1 MFNAR
6 PEDRYK
12 MLTMLSIIILWFVPI
27 SMFATPIVDFVIVKQ
42 REINWTMTMT
52 MGSFLFTTIPLMAIV
67 KTQLFSR
74 VEKRVFWGI
83 AGFFSY
89 ALILSL
95 IMSTD
100 WFLPVYL
107 LASSL
112 GAALAGTVIYVMV
125 RDGVLTPE
133 KTFRILSYGMI
144 FTALPMVLVL
154 IDTERFTEIVGWRGA
169 ANMLYGYENP
179 RALGWISS
187 IALSLLVIRI
197 ATSKQDD
204 RFHPVLFLL
213 IVIAATTLFWSGS
226 RGGVIALAVSF
237 ATVLAL
243 SKTRNP
249 KRLAVALACVALGAL
264 ISVFLYLPSTSY
276 GIFPRFDAKMSGGSV
291 DAMSSGRLTLWKLT
305 MSFVFERPLLGYGA
319 LPHKEL
325 PGFTHGSAHNIVLD
339 AWLWFGIPL
348 GTFALGCGAY
358 LWFRVC
364 AIFRKADDPYLA
376 AFFCVITTLAVYS
389 LLSGPYA
396 RTFPVLLFAISAGV
410 LLGSRRRKSTRDP
423 QVIRATT

>member
-1 MFNAR
+1 MFSSR

-12 MLTMLSIIILWFVPI
+12 LLTMLSVIILWFVPV
-27 SMFATPIVDFVIVKQ
+27 SMFVTPIVDFVIVKW

-67 KTQLFSR
+67 KTQLFSNGER
-74 VEKRVFWGI
+74 RFFWAI
-83 AGFFSY
+83 LGFFGY

-100 WFLPVYL
+100 WFYPVYGL
-107 LASSL
+107 SSWL

-133 KTFRILSYGMI
+133 RTFRILSYGLI

-154 IDTERFTEIVGWRGA
+154 VDTDRFAEIVGWRGA
-169 ANMLYGYENP
+169 ANMLYAYENP

-187 IALSLLVIRI
+187 IALSLLVIRL
-197 ATSKQDD
+197 ATSKEDD
-204 RFHPVLFLL
+204 RFHPALLLL
-213 IVIAATTLFWSGS
+213 IIVASTTLFWSGS
-226 RGGVIALAVSF
+226 RGGLIALAVSF
-237 ATVLAL
+237 GAVLAL
-243 SKTRNP
+243 SKTRNT
-249 KRLAVALACVALGAL
+249 KRLAIALACVAVGGV

-276 GIFPRFDAKMSGGSV
+276 GILPRIDAKLSQGNV

-305 MSFVFERPLLGYGA
+305 MSFIVEQPLLGYGA

-325 PGFTHGSAHNIVLD
+325 PGFTHGSAHNIILD

-358 LWFRVC
+358 LWFRTC

-376 AFFCVITTLAVYS
+376 AFFCVISTLAVYS

-410 LLGSRRRKSTRDP
+410 LLGSRRRTAKE
-423 QVIRATT
+423 RA